1 MTNLPQDGEELPDK
15 EIVSLGTNENKTPA
29 TSSEGEYSE
38 EKKQVLS
45 AMKAHYG
52 EDLSPDSE
60 DYTSKLEGMVATDL
74 LPKVGK
80 LKSYDEANTKI
91 IAMMEAEPVLSSIM
105 TEVGQGRKFMNS
117 VKSHMSEL
125 DADIPEDDS
134 DMAAW
139 ENNAKMRESKYNEKL
154 ARQAEIASNE
164 EKSMATL
171 EAFISEKGLDDA
183 NKIKFG
189 QLIADFL
196 DRAYSGDI
204 TKQFLEIM
212 YYYMN
217 RDTELAKA
225 SEMGEIRGKNAKIEK
240 TKFAEEDYTG
250 DGLPD
255 INSGGGISGNEED
268 KTVSDPVLAS
278 LNRHLDQKPILG
290 NR

>member
-1 MTNLPQDGEELPDK
+1 MTNLPKDGEELPDK

-38 EKKQVLS
+38 EKKQVIS

-52 EDLSPDSE
+52 EDFTPAAE

-74 LPKVGK
+74 LPKAGK
-80 LKSYDEANTKI
+80 LKSYDEANTRI
-91 IAMMEAEPVLSSIM
+91 IAMMEDEPVLSSIM
-105 TEVGQGRKFMNS
+105 TEVGQGRKFLSS
-117 VKSHMSEL
+117 VKQHL
-125 DADIPEDDS
+125 DVANLPEDDDS

-139 ENNAKMRESKYNEKL
+139 ENNAKMRESKYNEKM

-204 TKQFLEIM
+204 TKEFLDVM

-240 TKFAEEDYTG
+240 TKFAEEDYAG

-268 KTVSDPVLAS
+268 KTVSDPVLVS

>member
-1 MTNLPQDGEELPDK
+1 MTDLPKEGVEIPDK
-15 EIVSLGTNENKTPA
+15 EVVSLGDNENKTPA

-38 EKKQVLS
+38 EKKQVVS

-52 EDLSPDSE
+52 EDFTPDAE

-74 LPKVGK
+74 LPKAGK

-91 IAMMEAEPVLSSIM
+91 IAMMEDEPVLSSIM
-105 TEVGQGRKFMNS
+105 TEVGQGRKFLSS
-117 VKSHMSEL
+117 VKHHL
-125 DADIPEDDS
+125 DVADLPEDDDS

-139 ENNAKMRESKYNEKL
+139 ENNAKMRESRYSEKL

-164 EKSMATL
+164 EKSMETL
-171 EAFISEKGLDDA
+171 EAFIADKGLDDA
-183 NKIKFG
+183 GKIKFG

-204 TKQFLEIM
+204 TKDFLETM
-212 YYYMN
+212 FYYMN
-217 RDTELAKA
+217 RDSELAKA

-240 TKFAEEDYTG
+240 TKFAEEDYAG

-255 INSGGGISGNEED
+255 INSGGGLSVDEGSKEN
-268 KTVSDPVLAS
+268 SDPILAS
-278 LNRHLDQKPILG
+278 LNRHLDQKSILG

>member
-1 MTNLPQDGEELPDK
+1 MTNLPKDGEELPDK
-15 EIVSLGTNENKTPA
+15 ETVSLGTNENTTPA

-38 EKKQVLS
+38 EKKQVIS

-52 EDLSPDSE
+52 DENLSPDDSE
-60 DYTSKLEGMVATDL
+60 YTTKLEGMVASDL

-80 LKSYDEANTKI
+80 LKSYDEANTRI
-91 IAMMEAEPVLSSIM
+91 IAMMEDEPELSSIM
-105 TEVGQGRKFMNS
+105 TEVGQGRKFLNS
-117 VKSHMSEL
+117 VKSHL
-125 DADIPEDDS
+125 DVANLPEEDDS

-139 ENNAKMRESKYNEKL
+139 ENNAKMRESRYAEKL
-154 ARQAEIASNE
+154 RRQEEIASNE

-171 EAFISEKGLDDA
+171 EEFIGEKGLDDEG
-183 NKIKFG
+183 KIKFG
-189 QLIADFL
+189 ELIADFL

-204 TKQFLEIM
+204 TKQFLEVM

-217 RDTELAKA
+217 RDEELAKA
-225 SEMGEIRGKNAKIEK
+225 NELGKIKGMNAKIEK
-240 TKFAEEDYTG
+240 TKFAETDYAG

-255 INSGGGISGNEED
+255 INSGGGLTVEESGKEN
-268 KTVSDPVLAS
+268 SDPILAS